1 MGTILDSTKELSK
14 KLGVEAEEQTIKDQ
28 IDAINESID
37 ENFGGSVDI
46 AEAVRTYSEN
56 AGGGGG
62 GGATLPFMG
71 MRLPQSLTPGQG
83 TNTYGMILLNPNDE
97 GTVFTLDGVN
107 GNPSGPQY
115 IIEPV
120 KKINSKAVQYRPS
133 TTIRFTPDQNFDGI
147 YAMIVAD
154 GEEGTDYDTK
164 LTLTGATITPGDGM
178 VYTVSIDYDGATSSV
193 TVYKSDTTG
202 VMVPFPISE

>member
-62 GGATLPFMG
+62 GFTKIRVTYTTGISREYCDLLRSSDGQYTIPDRGFVICLDPVSNFTNFSEITSYII
-71 MRLPQSLTPGQG
+71 LFTPSE
-83 TNTYGMILLNPNDE
+83 NFVRP
-97 GTVFTLDGVN
+97 DGVQ
-107 GNPSGPQY
+107 GD
-115 IIEPV
+115 E
-120 KKINSKAVQYRPS
+120 
-133 TTIRFTPDQNFDGI
+133 
-147 YAMIVAD
+147 
-154 GEEGTDYDTK
+154 
-164 LTLTGATITPGDGM
+164 ITPGDGKL
-178 VYTVSIDYDGATSSV
+178 YRLYWTTNDP
-193 TVYKSDTTG
+193 TTG
-202 VMVPFPISE
+202 QYFPKSINYDKDFIAEIQ